1 VMIDALRDRPLAL
14 QHWNQGI
21 DSPAW
26 FHQDVKNDAEPW
38 MTTVETPTRSGRR
51 KIVTHLVA
59 DRRETLRWLA
69 QRSVLTI
76 HMWSSRAATLEKP
89 DWVVFDLDPA
99 EGKGIEQ
106 AIDTALVLRRLFDE
120 LEIPSYPKTS
130 GKRGIH
136 LLVPIVARYS
146 HEEAADFAC
155 RIAEATSSKLAW
167 ATTERAIAKRAGRL
181 YLDCLQNGYGK
192 TIVAPYSLR
201 AADGAPVSA
210 PLRWSEV
217 GRKLDP
223 AKFNLRTMPRRLDRY
238 GDLFAPVLEN
248 GVVLPRLS

>member
-1 VMIDALRDRPLAL
+1 
-14 QHWNQGI
+14 
-21 DSPAW
+21 
-26 FHQDVKNDAEPW
+26 
-38 MTTVETPTRSGRR
+38 
-51 KIVTHLVA
+51 
-59 DRRETLRWLA
+59 
-69 QRSVLTI
+69 
-76 HMWSSRAATLEKP
+76 MWSSRAATLEKP

-146 HEEAADFAC
+146 HDEAADFAC

-210 PLRWSEV
+210 PLRWTEV

-248 GVVLPRLS
+248 GIVLPRLS